1 MYAINAGH
9 RVFYTTA
16 GTQGPWVV
24 MSHSLCCDHTMWEPQ
39 MEMLARN
46 YRVLAYDTRGHGASD
61 PWTTPYTLDDLA
73 AEAIAVLDHA
83 GIDRAHF
90 VGLSMGGMIGQTLGF
105 TAPSRIASLTLANT
119 SSRFAP
125 EMQPVW
131 NARIAAVRRDGME
144 SVVKPTIER
153 WFTAPFV
160 AERPAL
166 IARISQQIR
175 RTSIAGYSGCA
186 RAISTL
192 NLTDKIG
199 AISCPVLAI
208 SGRQDPS
215 TTLAMHEDI
224 VRAIPGAELAV
235 MDPAAHLSN
244 FEQTQAFNDALA
256 GFLARVAR

>member
-1 MYAINAGH
+1 
-9 RVFYTTA
+9 
-16 GTQGPWVV
+16 
-24 MSHSLCCDHTMWEPQ
+24 
-39 MEMLARN
+39 MELLARH

-73 AEAIAVLDHA
+73 AEAIAVLDAA

-105 TAPSRIASLTLANT
+105 TYPDRIASLTLANT

-131 NARIAAVRRDGME
+131 NARIASVRRDGME
-144 SVVKPTIER
+144 AIIKPTIER

-166 IARISQQIR
+166 MTRIGQQIR
-175 RTSIAGYSGCA
+175 RTSVAGYTGCA
-186 RAISTL
+186 SAISTL
-192 NLTDKIG
+192 NIADKIG
-199 AISCPVLAI
+199 AIRCPVLAI
-208 SGRQDPS
+208 CGRQDPS

-235 MDPAAHLSN
+235 LDPAAHLSN